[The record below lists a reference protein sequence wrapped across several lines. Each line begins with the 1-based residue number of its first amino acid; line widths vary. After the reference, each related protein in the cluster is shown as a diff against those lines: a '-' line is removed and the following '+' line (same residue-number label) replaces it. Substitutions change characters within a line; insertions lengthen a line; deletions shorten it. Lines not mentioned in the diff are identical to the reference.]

1 MATPKFKRVSI
12 GGGHYKK
19 VPIGEYLAN
28 TAKNARQLRRVME
41 KFDVVQNEAIEAV
54 IRQIE
59 PLIIQFVA
67 EDQMYDRGEKAVD
80 GKPAPI
86 LPLYSKRTIQR
97 KKKKGQPYDR
107 VTLRDTG
114 RFHKSLRVHYT
125 ADGFYVFSP
134 SGSVRYLKYIEARY
148 GKDIYNLQRDNL
160 KMVLREQAWLKKRIV
175 DEIRSRLGL
184 SKAF

>member
-1 MATPKFKRVSI
+1 MATPRFKRVSI
-12 GGGHYKK
+12 KGGHYKK

-28 TAKNARQLRRVME
+28 TAKNVRQLRRVME
-41 KFDVVQNEAIEAV
+41 RFDVVQNEAIEAV

-59 PLIIQFVA
+59 PLIIQFVT
-67 EDQMYDRGEKAVD
+67 EDQMYDRGEKAID

-86 LPLYSKRTIQR
+86 LPMYSRRTIQR

-134 SGSVRYLKYIEARY
+134 SGSVKYLKYIEARY
-148 GKDIYNLQRDNL
+148 GKDIYDLQRDNL
-160 KMVLREQAWLKKRIV
+160 KMVLREQDWVKKRIV
-175 DEIRSRLGL
+175 DEIRSKMGL
-184 SKAF
+184 SRAF